1 MAGRR
6 ARSASPIGG
15 SLLSRFLSSTSRL
28 LPFFAGLLVVGAGVT
43 SFGPSSARAQ
53 PFIGIGAGH
62 LDASGLNA
70 ALASSGAAGLPE
82 TYFGY
87 GAGGHG
93 TFGRVYLGG
102 GGFKVLGCTATRGTA
117 STSLSGGGYG
127 FFDMGYVALDTDRG
141 RVYPYA
147 SFGGGQWTLTV
158 VQNRG
163 GEVQDADSVSDILTA
178 PGTSTD
184 LTIGTALIGGTVG
197 VDYVIP
203 DLYIRLSLHMGY
215 RYAPGSPGW
224 STNGLEVT
232 NAPPI
237 GMGGPYARLTIGGST
252 GALIIGQVLG
262 GML

>member
-1 MAGRR
+1 M
-6 ARSASPIGG
+6 P
-15 SLLSRFLSSTSRL
+15 RFLPSMYRV
-28 LPFFAGLLVVGAGVT
+28 LPFFVGLLVAWGTIT
-43 SFGPSSARAQ
+43 SVGPSSARAQ
-53 PFIGIGAGH
+53 PFIGLDVAH
-62 LDASGLNA
+62 LDASGLNGV
-70 ALASSGAAGLPE
+70 LASSGAPGLPE
-82 TYFGY
+82 TYVGY

-102 GGFKVLGCTATRGTA
+102 GGFNVLGFTATEGTS

-127 FFDMGYVALDTDRG
+127 FFDLGYVALDTERW

-158 VQNRG
+158 VQTRG
-163 GEVQDADSVSDILTA
+163 GGTGDAESVSDLLKT

-184 LTIGTALIGGTVG
+184 LTIGTPVIGGTVG

-203 DLYIRLSLHMGY
+203 DLYIRLSLHVGY
-215 RYAPGSPGW
+215 RHAPGSPGW
-224 STNGLEVT
+224 SNEGLELR
-232 NAPPI
+232 NAPAI